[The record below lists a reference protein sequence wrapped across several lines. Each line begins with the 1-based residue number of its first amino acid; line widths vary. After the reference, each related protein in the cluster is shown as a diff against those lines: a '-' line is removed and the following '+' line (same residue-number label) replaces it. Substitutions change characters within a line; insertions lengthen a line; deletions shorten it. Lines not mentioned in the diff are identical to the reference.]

1 MKIIKRLVLPIL
13 VVGLLVGF
21 IFLNR
26 YEIIGYNKQVIT
38 MSVFDSIK
46 LDILIALEAKEELTD
61 GNDVTLMN
69 GSRIFRKKLT
79 NKQYYYF
86 NAYGFLGKNDNWQI
100 IDPFGKL
107 ANFIMELY
115 IKYQLEEV
123 YQMSVV
129 LEIEKESLPKK
140 IVSDANWYAICSN
153 DKLKEAFECVSM
165 NYSDDENLT
174 MYDFWIKEKGKIE
187 LNTVIQYGGLRF
199 KLVEIKGEEFIVLFG
214 QLTR

>member
-61 GNDVTLMN
+61 GNDVTVMN

-79 NKQYYYF
+79 NKQYCYF

-129 LEIEKESLPKK
+129 LEIKKESLPKK